1 MAHFTHQIKSFQHF
15 LAISWFTGFNSDK
28 HRCFILLFSSNR
40 VGAQDVNIISG
51 NQLNKPVQTAVPD
64 TFPLLDLEETE
75 LDKIPDLRAQFE
87 KLNSSYS
94 SPAAPSENL
103 LRFLKK
109 DEIELSPEAQYWVNW
124 VRDPSTIISPWATL
138 RDTTI
143 VNPLFTPILFKGG
156 LIPEDLQLYDKDFI
170 AKQRPNF
177 PLFEPDTTL
186 FQDEILKNKLQNT
199 AYNYVRI
206 NYPEYFRYSERDLP
220 TDVVKTHVIKK
231 ATYEP
236 ELIKIESDP
245 NAFSDVDA
253 PVKFIPERRYWTSNF
268 ESTMQFSQNYIS
280 PNWSAGGDPNF
291 NMNTRQYFKYDYNK
305 DKVQVTN
312 ELEFKLNMNT
322 LPDKTDSIHSY
333 KINDQILRLHTLFG
347 YKAFNKW
354 YYTVDI
360 SFNTQVVTNYAQ
372 NSETKLSA
380 FLAPMTF
387 NTGIGMKYEL
397 TKTLTKVRHRNI
409 KLNVNVAPFSY
420 NYMYSSQKGID
431 MDLKRH
437 GFKEKDN
444 AAELPDDV
452 NKYRNSQSQI
462 GSKVEANMTFNINRN
477 VSWTSRFYYF
487 TDYHRITGEF
497 ENTFNLQISRFF
509 STRINLHLRYD
520 DGVAKNEDFD
530 SYLQINELLSFG
542 FNYKW

>member
-1 MAHFTHQIKSFQHF
+1 MVIKRCIIVFSAVLFATHLIK
-15 LAISWFTGFNSDK
+15 
-28 HRCFILLFSSNR
+28 
-40 VGAQDVNIISG
+40 AQETTIITG
-51 NQLNKPVQTAVPD
+51 NQLMEADQVATTDTLPVID
-64 TFPLLDLEETE
+64 IDDSD
-75 LDKIPDLRAQFE
+75 LDKIISLREQFE
-87 KLNSSYS
+87 KQNRSYS
-94 SPAAPSENL
+94 APTTPNENL

-109 DEIELSPEAQYWVNW
+109 DEVEISDEAMYWARL
-124 VRDPSTIISPWATL
+124 VRDASTLFDNTMTF
-138 RDTTI
+138 RDTVI
-143 VNPLFTPILFKGG
+143 VNPLFLPIVFKGELLPKDLTFYKDNFWMKNDQLPLPFTPDSLFKEEKHRKE
-156 LIPEDLQLYDKDFI
+156 I
-170 AKQRPNF
+170 
-177 PLFEPDTTL
+177 
-186 FQDEILKNKLQNT
+186 QDN
-199 AYNYVRI
+199 AYKYVQS
-206 NYPEYFRYSERDLP
+206 NYPDYFRYSINDLP
-220 TDVVKTHVIKK
+220 QDKVVTKVIKK
-231 ATYEP
+231 TNYEP
-236 ELIKIESDP
+236 ELIKIENETD
-245 NAFSDVDA
+245 FSDVDA
-253 PVKFIPERRYWTSNF
+253 PTKFIPERRYWTSNF
-268 ESTMQFSQNYIS
+268 VSTMQFAQNYIS
-280 PNWSAGGDPNF
+280 PNWNAGGDPNF
-291 NMNTRQYFKYDYNK
+291 NMNTLQYFKYDYNK

-333 KINDQILRLHTLFG
+333 KINDQTLRLHTLFG

-360 SFNTQVVTNYAQ
+360 SFNTQVVRNYAQ
-372 NSETKLSA
+372 NSNTKLSA

-397 TKTLTKVRHRNI
+397 EKKITKTKHRNV

-420 NYMYSSQKGID
+420 NFMYSREKGVD

-444 AAELPDDV
+444 ASELPDDV

-462 GSKVEANMTFNINRN
+462 GSKIESNMTFNINRN

-509 STRINLHLRYD
+509 STRINLNIRYD

>member
-1 MAHFTHQIKSFQHF
+1 MVIK
-15 LAISWFTGFNSDK
+15 
-28 HRCFILLFSSNR
+28 RYFILFSILTSLTSLAN
-40 VGAQDVNIISG
+40 AQEGTVITGTNVNQTAQRNVPDTIPMINIEDPDLDNIIS
-51 NQLNKPVQTAVPD
+51 
-64 TFPLLDLEETE
+64 
-75 LDKIPDLRAQFE
+75 LRAQFE
-87 KLNSSYS
+87 KQNQSYS
-94 SPAAPSENL
+94 APAKPTENL

-109 DEIELSPEAQYWVNW
+109 DEVEISDEAMYWARL
-124 VRDPSTIISPWATL
+124 VRDASTIFDNNLTF
-138 RDTTI
+138 RDTVI
-143 VNPLFTPILFKGG
+143 VSPLFLPIVCKGELLPKDLTFYKENFWDKNEQLPLPFTPDTLFKEEE
-156 LIPEDLQLYDKDFI
+156 LKKDIEDK
-170 AKQRPNF
+170 
-177 PLFEPDTTL
+177 
-186 FQDEILKNKLQNT
+186 
-199 AYNYVRI
+199 AYKYVQS
-206 NYPEYFRYSERDLP
+206 NYPDYFRYSKRDLP
-220 TDVVKTHVIKK
+220 QDKVIAKVIKK
-231 ATYEP
+231 THYEP
-236 ELIKIESDP
+236 ELIKIESEAD
-245 NAFSDVDA
+245 FSDVDT

-280 PNWSAGGDPNF
+280 PNWNAGGDPNF

-305 DKVQVTN
+305 EKVQVTN

-333 KINDQILRLHTLFG
+333 KINDQILRLHSLFG

-372 NSETKLSA
+372 NSNTKLSA

-387 NTGIGMKYEL
+387 NTGIGMKYQLE
-397 TKTLTKVRHRNI
+397 KAVTKVRHRNV

-420 NYMYSSQKGID
+420 NYMYSREKGVD

-444 AAELPDDV
+444 ASELPDDV

-462 GSKVEANMTFNINRN
+462 GSKIESNMTFNINRN

-509 STRINLHLRYD
+509 STRINLHIRYD
-520 DGVAKNEDFD
+520 DGVAKNEDFN